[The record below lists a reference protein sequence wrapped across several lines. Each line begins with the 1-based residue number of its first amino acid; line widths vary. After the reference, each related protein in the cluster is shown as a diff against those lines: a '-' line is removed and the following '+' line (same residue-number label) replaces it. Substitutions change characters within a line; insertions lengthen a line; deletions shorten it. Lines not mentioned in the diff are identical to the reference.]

1 MPTSKNNHVMIRNIN
16 PNDTD
21 DVILLTQFLA
31 KVKNSFPGSSMSFST
46 VKLLGCSC
54 GKRYGICA
62 VEKDKHK
69 TVYFYF
75 ANNPCTNFIMN
86 YKDEIRKEIPGI
98 EASVYITLD

>member
-1 MPTSKNNHVMIRNIN
+1 MPNSKDNHVMIRNIN

-62 VEKDKHK
+62 VEKAEHK

-75 ANNPCTNFIMN
+75 ANNPCSNFILN
-86 YKDEIRKEIPGI
+86 YKDAIRKEIPGI

>member
-1 MPTSKNNHVMIRNIN
+1 MPASKDDHVVIRDVN
-16 PNDTD
+16 PNDTN

-31 KVKNSFPGSSMSFST
+31 KVKSCCHNVSMSFST
-46 VKLLGCSC
+46 VKLLSCSC

>member
-31 KVKNSFPGSSMSFST
+31 KVKNSFPGSSMSFSA

-69 TVYFYF
+69 TVYLYF